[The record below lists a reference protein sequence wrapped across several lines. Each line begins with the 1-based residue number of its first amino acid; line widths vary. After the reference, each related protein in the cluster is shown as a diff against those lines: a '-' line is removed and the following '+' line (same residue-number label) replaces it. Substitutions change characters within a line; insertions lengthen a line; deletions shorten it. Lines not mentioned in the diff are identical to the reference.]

1 MEFCHKCGSRM
12 TRTKEGYMCPRCGN
26 TIRAKPVV
34 EPGKRKTA
42 EQSDF
47 VYVSRNRE
55 TGYVRV
61 FRTCPACGNR
71 EAFQWFS
78 GVSGEHAG
86 VARERAVEHFRCT
99 KCSHTWA
106 EGA

>member
-1 MEFCHKCGSRM
+1 MEPEKK
-12 TRTKEGYMCPRCGN
+12 RT
-26 TIRAKPVV
+26 T
-34 EPGKRKTA
+34 

-47 VYVSRNRE
+47 IYVSKNKE
-55 TGYVRV
+55 TDYVRI
-61 FRTCPACGNR
+61 FRECPECGNKK
-71 EAFQWFS
+71 AFQWFS

-99 KCSHTWA
+99 RCSHTWA